1 MPTLEFIDDVGS
13 DVIVP
18 LGETFLLLAELSE
31 GKLPVIII
39 WSQKVILLS
48 GHGHVIC
55 RCSQKPFLMVYVDK
69 KHGAKPWVFER
80 ENMHNGSWIKLS
92 SDIKLFIRHNE

>member
-39 WSQKVILLS
+39 
-48 GHGHVIC
+48 
-55 RCSQKPFLMVYVDK
+55 
-69 KHGAKPWVFER
+69 
-80 ENMHNGSWIKLS
+80 
-92 SDIKLFIRHNE
+92 